1 MAREARQHVS
11 PSPGTPGEGRGGG
24 FFFVHFPK
32 HRRLY
37 LVTMFAKN
45 EKDNLTPAERN
56 AVKALVGRIN
66 DALDAGARYA

>member
-1 MAREARQHVS
+1 
-11 PSPGTPGEGRGGG
+11 
-24 FFFVHFPK
+24 
-32 HRRLY
+32 
-37 LVTMFAKN
+37 MFAKN